1 MIEFLEIFLFGQ
13 GDVQMADPLNLGAA
27 ALISAGTQILGSLFG
42 GGARRRAERD
52 AQRKQARLQRK
63 LSNLEANRQAITN
76 PYSGVKNLSGLA
88 VDLSSSLSNPYANL
102 SVATKAAEMQV
113 EQADISL
120 ANTLDNLR
128 STGSGAGGATALA
141 LSLIHI

>member
-1 MIEFLEIFLFGQ
+1 MPEPIS
-13 GDVQMADPLNLGAA
+13 MGAA
-27 ALISAGTQILGSLFG
+27 ALIGAGTQIIGSLIG

-88 VDLSSSLSNPYANL
+88 VDLSSSF
-102 SVATKAAEMQV
+102 Q
-113 EQADISL
+113 
-120 ANTLDNLR
+120 TLML
-128 STGSGAGGATALA
+128 T
-141 LSLIHI
+141 